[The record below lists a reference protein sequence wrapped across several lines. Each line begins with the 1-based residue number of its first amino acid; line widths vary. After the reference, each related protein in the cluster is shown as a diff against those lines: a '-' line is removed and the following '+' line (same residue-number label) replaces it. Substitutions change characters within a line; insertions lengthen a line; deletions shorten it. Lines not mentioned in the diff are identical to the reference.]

1 MASDFLRFQ
10 QDPSWGN
17 MFSGL
22 ASDIADAPGKAL
34 SQKLQVEHIVALRQK
49 QAQDK
54 ADYDAKVAAGETTST
69 AIGGITPPMSER
81 QIPYQPEGP
90 VNPADNPTG
99 APMTLPQTD
108 TTVSQQYLDPAVEA
122 RYKRELPMLQ
132 AGARAVARTNPA
144 DIPKFYSQSAFGLGG
159 VPKSLEDQQRL
170 SAMTRGTYE
179 APKLDNYV
187 AKTQDGK
194 VVMLLGPSPDG
205 IHTPDGRL
213 LKDIAPPGSVPMKTG
228 EVAANEKPHS
238 IFEND
243 GTRMAAIMDGTN
255 AVVAGKLPNPADT
268 RNLAVAIRQQF
279 PEINKLMSDAVGNT
293 AEFRNYIEK
302 EAPPEIQPLLRH
314 IVNTLPEYQQQ
325 ATAAPAPGADPAAV
339 AAAQPP
345 PLQAPGTRAPGG
357 PQPNVLVNAPA
368 NQYQNHLA
376 AAVQRA
382 DTARQQIMTMVY
394 NGQPLSGTLPKDPY
408 VPDWM
413 AALIAERQPDGV
425 VSAMLMN
432 KVDPKAREYYS
443 AAKAFVEPVLRL
455 ASGAAIRPEEY
466 KDYMYMFVPGFG
478 DSPQLI
484 ATKLNRMREWQEA
497 TAGNATANQATATMI
512 AKAQARGDTEA
523 VRLAGMMKVRAQ
535 QAGTGDR
542 PATTLPGAQAPAATG
557 GADDPLTRR
566 GNAAFGITPGSTP

>member
-17 MFSGL
+17 IFSGL

-34 SQKLQVEHIVALRQK
+34 SQKLQVEHIISLRQK

-54 ADYDAKVAAGETTST
+54 ADYDAAVAAGEKAST

-90 VNPADNPTG
+90 VNPADNPNG
-99 APMTLPQTD
+99 EATLPQTG

-132 AGARAVARTNPA
+132 AGVNAVARKNPA
-144 DIPKFYSQSAFGLGG
+144 DIPKFYAQSAFGLGG
-159 VPKSLEDQQRL
+159 VPTGLADQQRL

-179 APKLDNYV
+179 APKVDNYV

-238 IFEND
+238 IFENE
-243 GTRMAAIMDGTN
+243 GTRMAAIMDGAN
-255 AVVAGKLPNPADT
+255 AVLAGKPPNPAET
-268 RNLAVAIRQQF
+268 RSLAVAIRQQF
-279 PEINKLMSDAVGNT
+279 PAIEKVMSDAVGNT
-293 AEFRNYIEK
+293 IELRNYVEK
-302 EAPPEIQPLLRH
+302 QAPPELQPLLRH

-325 ATAAPAPGADPAAV
+325 TAAAPAPGADPAAV

-345 PLQAPGTRAPGG
+345 PLQAPGTRPEGG
-357 PQPNVLVNAPA
+357 PQPNILVNAPA
-368 NQYQNHLA
+368 PQHLNHLA

-382 DTARQQIMTMVY
+382 DVARQQIMTMVY
-394 NGQPLSGTLPKDPY
+394 NGQPLSGTLPQNPY
-408 VPDWM
+408 TPDWM

-425 VSAMLMN
+425 VSAALMN

-443 AAKAFVEPVLRL
+443 AAKAWVEPVLRL

-466 KDYMYMFVPGFG
+466 KDYMYMFIPSAL

-497 TAGNATANQATATMI
+497 TAGNATANQATATLI
-512 AKAQARGDTEA
+512 ARAQARGDTEA
-523 VRLAGMMKVRAQ
+523 VRLAGMMKVMANNNK
-535 QAGTGDR
+535 TGDV
-542 PATTLPGAQAPAATG
+542 PATSLPATAAPAAA
-557 GADDPLTRR
+557 GAPTDPLIRR
-566 GNAAFGITPGSTP
+566 GNAAFGVP